1 MKIKC
6 YHYFSTLQV
15 YVRSD
20 PDSTMIMLIKLRW
33 QTKLLNTPSGESSDL
48 QLNKSCMI
56 DIKLYLFM
64 FIGCRVRMRDRT
76 YLHNQT
82 IKYTFTNTFYI
93 QRLFN
98 EQLLK

>member
-64 FIGCRVRMRDRT
+64 FIGCRVRMCDTT